1 MQDFLLPVINVGI
14 FPSGSETKVSLYP
27 NDSVIDVHMYAIG
40 DLNPEDFF
48 PNPNLKK
55 K

>member
-14 FPSGSETKVSLYP
+14 SPSGSETSVGLYP
-27 NDSVIDVHMYAIG
+27 SDSVIDVHMYAIG
-40 DLNPEDFF
+40 ELNPEDFF

>member
-1 MQDFLLPVINVGI
+1 MQDYLLPTVDVGI
-14 FPSGSETKVSLYP
+14 FPSGTETRVNLYP
-27 NDSVIDVHMYAIG
+27 DNSVIDVNLYAIG